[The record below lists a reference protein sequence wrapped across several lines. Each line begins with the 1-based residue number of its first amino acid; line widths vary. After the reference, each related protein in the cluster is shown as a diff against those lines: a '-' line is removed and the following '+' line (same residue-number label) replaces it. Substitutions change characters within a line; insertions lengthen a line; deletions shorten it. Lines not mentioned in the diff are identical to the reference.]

1 MEAQQEKVQKKSQ
14 AEEDVLDFDLEDISL
29 EDIDAGGKEE
39 EIIELTELVERGMP
53 IEAKE
58 AQEVVGFKE
67 DHPAAEQGEFELG
80 TEDLASIEEVLKNS
94 EKEADVP
101 ADVADFTL
109 ELEESPAAKKDL
121 KEGKTPV
128 DTISHAD
135 LEEILKEEE
144 PLELI
149 SEEEPIL
156 EEKELEKIVSALEFD
171 TEVEKPVSAQPE
183 AASEASLNL
192 EESAVELP
200 LESDLKPFEPSR
212 EVESAEGLQIAA
224 NDLEPLPETP
234 VTEPPPTVPAPQTAG
249 ISEEKL
255 EAIVTRVVQDVVER
269 VAREAMASVAERVIG
284 EAIESLKKSLAE
296 TPER

>member
-1 MEAQQEKVQKKSQ
+1 MGAQEEKVQKKSQ

-58 AQEVVGFKE
+58 AQEVVGLKE

-101 ADVADFTL
+101 ADVGDFTL
-109 ELEESPAAKKDL
+109 ELE
-121 KEGKTPV
+121 EGKTPV

-149 SEEEPIL
+149 SEEEPVL

-171 TEVEKPVSAQPE
+171 TEVEKPVPAQPE

-212 EVESAEGLQIAA
+212 EVESAEGPQIAA
-224 NDLEPLPETP
+224 NDLEPLPATP